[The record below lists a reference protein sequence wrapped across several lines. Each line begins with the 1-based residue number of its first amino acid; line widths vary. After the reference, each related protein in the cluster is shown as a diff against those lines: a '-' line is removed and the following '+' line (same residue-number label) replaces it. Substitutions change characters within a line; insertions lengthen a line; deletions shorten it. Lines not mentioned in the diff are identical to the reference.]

1 MRYFYFAELLIVYGI
16 CSTSAHA
23 ETPIARD
30 RSGFYLGGSVGVAK
44 SFGDTK
50 ASTSL
55 GPGSY
60 FISPDDIQIAA
71 AGDGSLS
78 QSRLSGGMFA
88 GFAKQYGNVVIGAEA
103 SANSL
108 HSDDSRTQTV
118 TYISAPGSQFT
129 LRQSA
134 KADWQGTLRL
144 RLGYTRENWLAY
156 VTGGAAL
163 TRVKLAT
170 SFSDNF
176 LLGASAQGSESET
189 KAGWTL
195 GAGGEH
201 ALSEDWTIR
210 GEYLYA
216 NFGSLDNNS
225 VVTNPSNPGLSN
237 VIRNSIDFRTHTLSI
252 GLVYRFP

>member
-1 MRYFYFAELLIVYGI
+1 MRYFCCVGLLIVSGI

-23 ETPIARD
+23 EAPIARD
-30 RSGFYLGGSVGVAK
+30 KSGFYLGGSLGVAK

-55 GPGSY
+55 GSGSY
-60 FISPDDIQIAA
+60 FVSPDDVQIAA
-71 AGDGSLS
+71 AGNGSLS
-78 QSRLSGGMFA
+78 QSRLSGGVFS
-88 GFAKQYGNVVIGAEA
+88 GFAKQYGNVVIGTEV

-108 HSDDSRTQTV
+108 HSDDSQTQTV
-118 TYISAPGSQFT
+118 TYISVPSSQFT

-144 RLGYTRENWLAY
+144 RLGYTRDGWLAY

-170 SFSDNF
+170 SFNDNY
-176 LLGASAQGSESET
+176 LLGASAQGSESKT
-189 KAGWTL
+189 KAGWSL

-201 ALSEDWTIR
+201 ALSRDWTIR

-216 NFGSLDNNS
+216 NFGRIDNSS
-225 VVTNPSNPGLSN
+225 VVTNPSSPGLRN

>member
-1 MRYFYFAELLIVYGI
+1 MRYFHFAGLLIAYGI

-30 RSGFYLGGSVGVAK
+30 WSGFYLGGSVGVAK

-55 GPGSY
+55 GAGSY
-60 FISPDDIQIAA
+60 FISPDDVQLAA

-88 GFAKQYGNVVIGAEA
+88 GFGRQYGNVVIGVET
-103 SANSL
+103 SVNSL
-108 HSDDSRTQTV
+108 GFDDSRTQT
-118 TYISAPGSQFT
+118 TSYISAPGTQFS
-129 LRQSA
+129 LRQTVE
-134 KADWQGTLRL
+134 ADWQGTLRL
-144 RLGYTRENWLAY
+144 RLGYTQENWLAY

-176 LLGASAQGSESET
+176 QLGASGQGSESET

-195 GAGGEH
+195 GAGGEY
-201 ALSEDWTIR
+201 ALFGDWTIR

-216 NFGSLDNNS
+216 NFGSIDNSS
-225 VVTNPSNPGLSN
+225 VVTNPSNPGLGN
-237 VIRNSIDFRTHTLSI
+237 TIRDSIDFRTHTLSI

>member
-1 MRYFYFAELLIVYGI
+1 MRYFYFAGLLIAHGI

-30 RSGFYLGGSVGVAK
+30 WSGFYLGGSVGAAK

-60 FISPDDIQIAA
+60 FIPPDDVQLAA
-71 AGDGSLS
+71 AGDDSLS
-78 QSRLSGGMFA
+78 RSRLSGGIFT
-88 GFAKQYGNVVIGAEA
+88 GFGRQYGNVVIGVEA

-108 HSDDSRTQTV
+108 GFDDSRTQTV
-118 TYISAPGSQFT
+118 TYISAPGSQFS
-129 LRQSA
+129 LRQTVE
-134 KADWQGTLRL
+134 ADWQGTLRL
-144 RLGYTRENWLAY
+144 RLGYTQENWLAY

-176 LLGASAQGSESET
+176 LLGASGQGSESET
-189 KAGWTL
+189 KTGWTL
-195 GAGGEH
+195 GAGGEY
-201 ALSEDWTIR
+201 ALSGDWTIR

-216 NFGSLDNNS
+216 NFGSIDNSS
-225 VVTNPSNPGLSN
+225 VVTNPSNPGLSS
-237 VIRNSIDFRTHTLSI
+237 VIRDSIDFRTHTLSI
-252 GLVYRFP
+252 GLAYRFP